1 MVKKL
6 KLLNAIKKGI
16 YLFKVQVFIL
26 PNAKEGSYLRI
37 RDEGFRNTMTYKFHN
52 SKTKFAEEHE
62 IIIDNFNN
70 AVSLLLELGLKKKYY
85 YEKIREIWNLNNSEI
100 IFDTIPGLPD
110 IMEIESVTQKEL
122 NDTVKLLEVSIK
134 EEKTSNYLNLYGID
148 LKITDLKFLNVKKQ
162 LISQI
167 KKNKEYYNS

>member
-1 MVKKL
+1 M
-6 KLLNAIKKGI
+6 
-16 YLFKVQVFIL
+16 
-26 PNAKEGSYLRI
+26 
-37 RDEGFRNTMTYKFHN
+37 
-52 SKTKFAEEHE
+52 
-62 IIIDNFNN
+62 
-70 AVSLLLELGLKKKYY
+70 
-85 YEKIREIWNLNNSEI
+85 NNSEI

-167 KKNKEYYNS
+167 KKNKELFEKNVIKQINMYNKIAK